1 MKWEDIVKQ
10 YPDKWVAVDDVVEK
24 VVDGV
29 TVIDTASLIAVCT
42 TKEMNERISEIVKEH
57 PEVSILS
64 TGGTEDAL
72 EV

>member
-64 TGGTEDAL
+64 TGGTEDDL